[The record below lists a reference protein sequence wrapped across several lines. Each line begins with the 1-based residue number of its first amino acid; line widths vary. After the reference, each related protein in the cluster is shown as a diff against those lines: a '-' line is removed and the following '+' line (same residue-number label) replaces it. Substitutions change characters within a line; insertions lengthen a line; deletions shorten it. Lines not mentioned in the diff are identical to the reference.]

1 MKAITITQQV
11 KDNNRS
17 FKSYPLGIKI
27 FTTLPNKFCGTE
39 NVTGSY
45 QNRTDLHEEDGFWNI
60 EKLPLGEHQKYGAI
74 EQKGTEKL
82 YHYPII
88 DFTEEEITAAQE
100 IEQNAPLNEEYQ
112 RYLQRQKDGIN
123 AYMMIS
129 AEFRLAKLS
138 GVISEAE
145 HGAIEEFLT
154 PVRNEII
161 AGQWKKGLELLVGVG
176 NSIIG
181 GDL

>member
-74 EQKGTEKL
+74 EQKGNENL
-82 YHYPII
+82 YHYPIENY
-88 DFTEEEITAAQE
+88 TQEE
-100 IEQNAPLNEEYQ
+100 IEQIEKTAKRTERN
-112 RYLQRQKDGIN
+112 
-123 AYMMIS
+123 
-129 AEFRLAKLS
+129 RLLKE
-138 GVISEAE
+138 GVILSNGDSQYWFDLQTLNDFTTNIQLTEKLGGSSISWQSTNKTWEVIALQEAYVMAAT
-145 HGAIEEFLT
+145 GAQMFQQIYID
-154 PVRNEII
+154 N
-161 AGQWKKGLELLVGVG
+161 
-176 NSIIG
+176 
-181 GDL
+181 